1 MTTSPFKSRVEII
14 IPRLVYEFNK
24 QPMTNR
30 QEVITRLRSLKA
42 ELSAQYDV
50 KEIGIFGSV
59 ARGDEGPESD
69 LDLIVEFGPDA
80 DLITYIGLWQFLED
94 VFKIKIDLI
103 SKKGLRFDMRKN
115 VMRDFV
121 LV

>member
-1 MTTSPFKSRVEII
+1 
-14 IPRLVYEFNK
+14 
-24 QPMTNR
+24 MTNR
-30 QEVITRLRSLKA
+30 QEVITRLRSLKT
-42 ELSAQYDV
+42 ELSGHYDV

-59 ARGDEGPESD
+59 ARGGEGPESD

-94 VFKIKIDLI
+94 VFKIKIDLVT
-103 SKKGLRFDMRKN
+103 KKGLRADMRKN
-115 VMRDFV
+115 VMQDFV

>member
-1 MTTSPFKSRVEII
+1 MTRPQEI
-14 IPRLVYEFNK
+14 
-24 QPMTNR
+24 
-30 QEVITRLRSLKA
+30 ITRLRSLK
-42 ELSAQYDV
+42 EKLETQYDV

-94 VFKIKIDLI
+94 VFEKKIDLVT
-103 SKKGLRFDMRKN
+103 KKGLRTDMREK
-115 VMRDFV
+115 VMQDFV

>member
-1 MTTSPFKSRVEII
+1 MNSQV
-14 IPRLVYEFNK
+14 
-24 QPMTNR
+24 PMTNR
-30 QEVITRLRSLKA
+30 QEVITQLRSLK
-42 ELSAQYDV
+42 ERLKTQYNV

-69 LDLIVEFGPDA
+69 LDLIVEFGPGA

-94 VFKIKIDLI
+94 IFGKKIDLVTR
-103 SKKGLRFDMRKN
+103 KGLRNDMKEK
-115 VMRDFV
+115 VMQDLV